1 MIRTRFAPSPTGYIH
16 VGNVR
21 SAFFAWLLA
30 RSKNGKFIL
39 RIEDTDTERSSM
51 EYTERLLNDME
62 WLGLTWDEGP
72 RVGGEFGPY
81 FQSERLP
88 IYQEYTQ
95 KLLDS
100 GYAYKCYCTEQEL
113 TTEKEQAEKES
124 RPPHYQGKC
133 RNLTVEQQQK
143 FEAQGRTFTIR
154 FKVFDED
161 FILNDIV
168 KGEVIFP
175 QGMVGDFVIMRAN
188 GIPVYNYA
196 VVVDDITMKITH
208 ILRGDEHLSN
218 TVRQLM
224 IYKALNYE
232 PPQFGHMALVLGED
246 RKKLSKRHGA
256 TSIEEFRNLGYLP
269 ESLCNALAL
278 LGWSSPTGEEI
289 MSIEQIIELFD
300 VSRISPSPSVFD
312 FKRLDWIS
320 KQNILSADLERIVDL
335 SLPYLQKRFN
345 NLYDRSYI
353 KSVINIVRG
362 SCTHLS
368 QIPDFTDYFFSD
380 DYFIEDD
387 AQNILSSIEAQI
399 VLKSFKELLEVE
411 SRNIDQHVYSELIN
425 HVKAITNVNGKK
437 LFLPIRAALTGKIHG
452 PEIFLIIP
460 ILGKKETLI
469 RLTKYIKESP

>member
-39 RIEDTDTERSSM
+39 RIEDTDIGRSSM

-72 RVGGEFGPY
+72 RVGGEYGPY
-81 FQSERLP
+81 FQSERLS

-113 TTEKEQAEKES
+113 AAEKEQAENES

-133 RNLTVEQQQK
+133 RNLTVEQQQN
-143 FEAQGRTFTIR
+143 FEAQGCTFTIR

-175 QGMVGDFVIMRAN
+175 RGMVGDFVIMRAN

-196 VVVDDITMKITH
+196 VVIDDITMRITH

-224 IYKALNYE
+224 IYKALNYQ

-289 MSIEQIIELFD
+289 MTIEQIIELFD
-300 VSRISPSPSVFD
+300 VNRISSSPSVFD

-320 KQNILSADLERIVDL
+320 KQNILSADLDRIVDL

-345 NLYDRSYI
+345 NLRDLSYI

-362 SCTHLS
+362 NCTHLS
-368 QIPDFTDYFFSD
+368 EISDFTDYFFSD
-380 DYFIEDD
+380 DYLIENE
-387 AQNILSSIEAQI
+387 AQDILSSTEAQF

-411 SRNIDQHVYSELIN
+411 SRDIDQQVYTELIN
-425 HVKAITNVNGKK
+425 HIKKITNISGKK

-469 RLTKYIKESP
+469 RVTKYIKESP